1 MLSYNTSPGS
11 WIIIIITTSRNSNAF
26 SFSPFTT
33 LHPSFATLSLSS
45 LSALSFASFSTLFFS
60 LHSPQIFLHAPVHH
74 LEDSFDTRRPSHLLP
89 SALFAHNV
97 CYFSLFFPQAGFLV
111 YTERNTNSIEIFSWV
126 KQPVSFVFT
135 APQMWQHTSS
145 AEPSSPS
152 QRCPL
157 CWQPLLL
164 SSWPAPFFSTSWKE
178 TAELIHS
185 ETHRLLRKAPRATS
199 VLPFSSSWPWPQQL
213 VWLAE
218 HWSPSI
224 FVCIPPPS
232 PWWPAPASS
241 GVSVHHRGT
250 TPVLPTARQR
260 WRTWNGIHKVLF
272 VIFTYSSRFKPY
284 LSKTNV
290 NPSIRIVRCN
300 QQSERQIL
308 FH

>member
-1 MLSYNTSPGS
+1 MHFHFRPLPLFTPPLPPLACRPFPCFPLPPLARCSFLCIPRKSFFMRPSTTLKTPLTPGGRLTFFPVPFLLTTYVTSL
-11 WIIIIITTSRNSNAF
+11 F
-26 SFSPFTT
+26 SFPK
-33 LHPSFATLSLSS
+33 PA
-45 LSALSFASFSTLFFS
+45 
-60 LHSPQIFLHAPVHH
+60 FLYI
-74 LEDSFDTRRPSHLLP
+74 LKE
-89 SALFAHNV
+89 
-97 CYFSLFFPQAGFLV
+97 
-111 YTERNTNSIEIFSWV
+111 TNSIEIFSWV
-126 KQPVSFVFT
+126 KQPVSFVFA

-152 QRCPL
+152 QKCPL

-185 ETHRLLRKAPRATS
+185 EIHRLLRKAPRATS

-224 FVCIPPPS
+224 FLCIPPPS

-272 VIFTYSSRFKPY
+272 VIFTHSSRFKPY

-308 FH
+308 FHQYLLGLTQQSFRS